1 MQTITVTI
9 DYLAQ
14 LEAAVQTAEWW
25 LADIDVARRKD
36 QRGER
41 LREVFK
47 AADAV
52 RARQRG
58 EAA

>member
-1 MQTITVTI
+1 MQTTI
-9 DYLAQ
+9 VPTEYLAK

-25 LADIDVARRKD
+25 LADIEAARRKD

-41 LREVFK
+41 RQEVFA

-52 RARQRG
+52 RARSRG
-58 EAA
+58 AK